1 MVKKTLKRLRI
12 PFSLAGISIGSNLL
26 GSALGKQLPIGTP
39 NPLTSIGTA
48 SGVAAGLAGTIVLTG
63 AVLEETRKLNPKEK
77 LKKFK
82 VPNIKLTKT
91 YGKETPGIT

>member
-1 MVKKTLKRLRI
+1 MVKKTLKKLRI

-26 GSALGKQLPIGTP
+26 GSALGKHIGTP

-63 AVLEETRKLNPKEK
+63 AVLEETRKLKPKG
-77 LKKFK
+77 KFK
-82 VPNIKLTKT
+82 VPDIKLTKT